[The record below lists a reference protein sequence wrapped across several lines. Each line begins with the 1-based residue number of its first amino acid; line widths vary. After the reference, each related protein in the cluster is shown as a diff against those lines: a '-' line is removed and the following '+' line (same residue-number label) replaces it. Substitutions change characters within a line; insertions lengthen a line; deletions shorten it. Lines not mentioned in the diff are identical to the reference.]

1 MASALSSAQQPTTER
16 LDGSL
21 RELHVKETVAKDG
34 GQAFAVVD
42 LGKTMHAATKTPQVS
57 STDKLKEWQDALFLT
72 NPEDDRAELTRAKGR
87 RVEHTCEW
95 IKSSDTFLSW
105 LQGNTP
111 LLWISGRPGRGKTM
125 LSIFLTEE
133 LERGEAR
140 DLHILYYFCSRDD
153 EKRNNTVYILRGLL
167 WQLMQ
172 KPGVEDLILQH
183 LTTEEENSKQL
194 LLSSRESLWRLFVA
208 ITRDPAL
215 GRVCCVLDGLDECD
229 NESTHWPIQKLNAL
243 ATTVAERSSNE
254 YPRLIVISRELPSM
268 TALVA
273 NTRWAQIR
281 LNADQCEQV
290 NDDIGK
296 MISALKAQN
305 ILFRL
310 SEGTFSWVRFV
321 MNALEREATVTGVL
335 QKLRGFLKGPN
346 VISKGMLPQIDHED
360 QRHQPSLV
368 LRWLTLV
375 DSPLPLTEL
384 AAAIQN
390 RKIASMVEEGSGDQH
405 ILIGPDPVGDFV

>member
-254 YPRLIVISRELPSM
+254 YPRLIVISRELPSQ
-268 TALVA
+268 
-273 NTRWAQIR
+273 RRYWQ
-281 LNADQCEQV
+281 
-290 NDDIGK
+290 DDFSPEFEIE
-296 MISALKAQN
+296 AQN